1 MANLCDRLQHLKS
14 EKNVL
19 QKEIAKAINISLRSY
34 QRYESGERKPDSDV
48 LIKLSNYFD
57 VSVDY
62 LLGLSDNQKH
72 Q

>member
-1 MANLCDRLQHLKS
+1 MADLCERLHHLKN

-34 QRYESGERKPDSDV
+34 QRYESGERKPDSDI
-48 LIKLSNYFD
+48 LIKLSSYFD

-62 LLGLSDNQKH
+62 LLGLSDEPRH

>member
-1 MANLCDRLQHLKS
+1 MSDLCERLQHLKN
-14 EKNVL
+14 EKKVL
-19 QKEIAKAINISLRSY
+19 QKDIAKAINISLRSY
-34 QRYESGERKPDSDV
+34 QRYESGERKPDSDT

-62 LLGLSDNQKH
+62 LLGLSDQPRH

>member
-1 MANLCDRLQHLKS
+1 MSDLCERLQHLKN
-14 EKNVL
+14 EKKVL
-19 QKEIAKAINISLRSY
+19 QKDIAEAINISLHSY
-34 QRYESGERKPDSDV
+34 QRYESGERKPDSDT

-62 LLGLSDNQKH
+62 LLRLSDQPRH